1 MNDAPKL
8 LVEWSSPWR
17 EFVTSIGPA
26 LGRSPKRLA
35 GEARTELFPYQGMLL
50 SWALEVGFL
59 LLLSVIPAKL
69 ARMRPYQPP
78 VLPKYDVIYY
88 SGDEL
93 PRVEDRGGARAGRSG
108 RAGGQEGHHRTQ
120 TIRVAR
126 GESLRE
132 KIVDA
137 PRLNLPQSDS
147 AVANLLAY
155 RAIPGPAPTE
165 GLRSSQRSPE
175 LSEAAVPPAPEIQR
189 DKMQAP
195 PMLSTGVIPP
205 SPALTQRD
213 IASARIPGS
222 SVVQVVPPPVSAPER
237 ISNSNARLTLPAPV
251 VVAPPPTQVSR
262 DLRSMGPGFESGELH
277 KQVVPPPAQLSG
289 TASNRHTVGGL
300 GNPAVVAPPA
310 QIGSAVSD
318 RRAAGGLGNPKVVPP
333 PVQLSGGSFERSAHQ
348 PVSGLGGGNA
358 VVPPPP
364 TFSASGSASG
374 LGSGNRGAGLGGPMD
389 AGALAAPPS
398 NAGGSGRGS
407 GIVVSSQP
415 GSKVGAPGGGGAGS
429 LAMSPTGG
437 SKPGLGGSGGG
448 SGIGHGTGP
457 GSGLAGEGSGATK
470 EGTGRGSDTVAS
482 NGISPYPG
490 SGGAGSGT
498 NGPPVMPGVS
508 VHGGSNIITLPS
520 FGAGGS
526 QSNDPSRSSADLSHH
541 GPAITVIGS
550 SCSGGAFN
558 LYCTL
563 KGDKVYSIYIETRL
577 GMAVLEYADPTS
589 ATHPYAEDLTAP
601 QPVRAD
607 LPANLKRS
615 RLIIACILDRSG
627 SLKNA
632 KVLEAGPADMTTKVL
647 ASLPDWKF
655 SPAMRA
661 DQPVEVNAILGFNID
676 TR

>member
-1 MNDAPKL
+1 MSDAPNL
-8 LVEWSSPWR
+8 LVEWSSPWQ

-35 GEARTELFPYQGMLL
+35 GEARTELFPYRGMLL
-50 SWALEVGFL
+50 CWALEAGL
-59 LLLSVIPAKL
+59 LLLLIVIPARL

-93 PRVEDRGGARAGRSG
+93 PQVEDAGGARAGRSG
-108 RAGGQEGHHRTQ
+108 RAGGRQGHHRTQ

-126 GESLRE
+126 GESLRD
-132 KIVDA
+132 KVVDA

-175 LSEAAVPPAPEIQR
+175 LSEAVVPPAPEIRR
-189 DKMQAP
+189 DKMRAP
-195 PMLSTGVIPP
+195 PMLSTGAIPP
-205 SPALTQRD
+205 SPAVAQRD
-213 IASARIPGS
+213 IASARVPGS

-237 ISNSNARLTLPAPV
+237 MSNSNARLTLPAPV
-251 VVAPPPTQVSR
+251 VVAPPPTQISH
-262 DLRSMGPGFESGELH
+262 DLRSMGPGFDSGDLH
-277 KQVVPPPAQLSG
+277 KQVVPPPAQLSDA
-289 TASNRHTVGGL
+289 ASDRHAPGGL
-300 GNPAVVAPPA
+300 ANPSVVAPPA
-310 QIGSAVSD
+310 QIGNAVSD
-318 RRAAGGLGNPKVVPP
+318 RRTGALGSPKVVPP

-374 LGSGNRGAGLGGPMD
+374 LGSGNRGTGLGGPMD

-398 NAGGSGRGS
+398 NAGGSGGGS

-429 LAMSPTGG
+429 LALSPTGG
-437 SKPGLGGSGGG
+437 AKPGLGGSGGG
-448 SGIGHGTGP
+448 NGIGNGTGP

-470 EGTGRGSDTVAS
+470 AGTGRGSDTVARS
-482 NGISPYPG
+482 GISPYPG
-490 SGGAGSGT
+490 AGGAGSGT
-498 NGPPVMPGVS
+498 NGSPAMPGVS

-520 FGAGGS
+520 FGSSGS
-526 QSNDPSRSSADLSHH
+526 QPNDPSRSSADLSHH

-550 SCSGGAFN
+550 SRSGGAFN
-558 LYCTL
+558 FYGTL

-577 GMAVLEYADPTS
+577 GTAVLEYADPTS

-632 KVLEAGPADMTTKVL
+632 KVLEAGTAEMTTKVL

-655 SPAMRA
+655 TPAMRA
-661 DQPVEVNAILGFNID
+661 DQPVEVNAILGFDID